1 MKHRAVKRRSVVL
14 GIGATAGV
22 AAAGGFAL
30 SAQASGESDGSGAK
44 ASGAS
49 GALAFDKDAYTE
61 LTTTIT
67 DAAGAEHEVKY
78 HFYKA
83 ITYVTKPVDEKY
95 QSLNVSVPVEIDGKA
110 VDATGAPILLAN
122 SVGGYMPSSVAEA
135 TGVGGG
141 MTGAPGGGTTGGAS
155 TGTGGVQSGGNA
167 MVDAQGE
174 MVNLGKL
181 ALVTGYVVV
190 EPGARGRT
198 LVDSDGTYYGT
209 APAAIVDLKAA
220 VRYLRANKGRIPGN
234 TDRIV
239 SSGTSAGGALSA
251 LLGAS
256 GDSPLYDKY
265 LKELGAAD
273 ASDAVFASGDW
284 CPITDLEHA
293 DMAYEWN
300 WGANKLSSGSLVDR
314 TVSKELSTAFADH
327 QASLKLRAKGFG
339 TVTARN
345 LDEYLVKT
353 YLEPSATKY
362 LAALSDSARATYLAA
377 NTFITWSGGRATF
390 SWADFLTHVGARK
403 KDTPAF
409 DAFDLSS
416 GENNLFGTG
425 TTKARHFTLYSLRHE
440 GSASARLDS
449 DLPGK
454 IDLMNPMHFIAK
466 RNPARSKHW
475 WIRVGT
481 KDSDT
486 SLTVVG
492 NLALSLENLGDDVD
506 AFMYWDG
513 AHGSNED
520 PADFMAWIAK
530 VTGYKKR
537 SAK

>member
-1 MKHRAVKRRSVVL
+1 
-14 GIGATAGV
+14 
-22 AAAGGFAL
+22 
-30 SAQASGESDGSGAK
+30 
-44 ASGAS
+44 
-49 GALAFDKDAYTE
+49 
-61 LTTTIT
+61 
-67 DAAGAEHEVKY
+67 
-78 HFYKA
+78 
-83 ITYVTKPVDEKY
+83 
-95 QSLNVSVPVEIDGKA
+95 
-110 VDATGAPILLAN
+110 N

-141 MTGAPGGGTTGGAS
+141 GMTSAPGGAATGGAS
-155 TGTGGVQSGGNA
+155 TGASAAPSASASASASSGTGSGGVQSGGNA
-167 MVDAQGE
+167 MVNAQGE

-220 VRYLRANKGRIPGN
+220 VRYVRANKGRIPGN

-256 GDSPLYDKY
+256 GESPLYDKY

-273 ASDAVFASGDW
+273 ASDAIFASGDW

-314 TVSKELSTAFADH
+314 TVSKELSTAFADY
-327 QASLKLRAKGFG
+327 QASLKLKAKGFG

-362 LAALSDSARATYLAA
+362 LGALSDSARATYLAA

-440 GSASARLDS
+440 GSASARLPG